1 MLNNIPVRNI
11 KPAKNEQWMANTFSI
26 RSLHTLLEGK
36 DMIQELHRHNF
47 YYVLFLEKGIGE
59 HAIDFINFPI
69 NDHSLFFMHPG
80 QVHQLKLKAK
90 SSGYVLAFT
99 EDFFA
104 DMQITIRQVLRKIS
118 SSNYYKLDKPTYSF
132 LNNILLNISQ
142 EDAFKKE
149 RYEDVIKS
157 NLHIFFIT
165 LFRQLE
171 KTNHLPASSEFQK
184 ERYEVLHSMIT
195 DNIAISR
202 QVAYYAKKLN
212 MTAYQLNA
220 ITKSIAGKTCS
231 EVINDYF
238 ILEAKR
244 YLLATTMQVN
254 EISWNLGI
262 EDVSYF
268 IRFFKKR
275 TGFSPESF
283 RKKNT
288 L

>member
-1 MLNNIPVRNI
+1 MLNSIPVRNI
-11 KPAKNEQWMANTFSI
+11 KPDKNEQCIANTFSI

-47 YYVLFLEKGIGE
+47 YYVLFLEKGMGE
-59 HAIDFINFPI
+59 HAIDFINFNV

-90 SSGYVLAFT
+90 SRGYILAFT
-99 EDFFA
+99 ADFFA
-104 DMQITIRQVLRKIS
+104 DQPKTIRQLLRKV
-118 SSNYYKLDKPTYSF
+118 SSNHYYKLDKSSYSF
-132 LNNILLNISQ
+132 LNNMLLSISQ
-142 EDAFKKE
+142 EDALKKE

-157 NLHIFFIT
+157 NLHILFIT

-171 KTNHLPASSEFQK
+171 KADHLPASNEFQK
-184 ERYEVLHSMIT
+184 ERYEVLHSLIT

-212 MTAYQLNA
+212 MTSYQLNA
-220 ITKSIAGKTCS
+220 ITKSIMGKTCS

-244 YLLATTMQVN
+244 HLLATTRQVN
-254 EISWNLGI
+254 EIAWDLGI

-283 RKKNT
+283 RKKFA
-288 L
+288 